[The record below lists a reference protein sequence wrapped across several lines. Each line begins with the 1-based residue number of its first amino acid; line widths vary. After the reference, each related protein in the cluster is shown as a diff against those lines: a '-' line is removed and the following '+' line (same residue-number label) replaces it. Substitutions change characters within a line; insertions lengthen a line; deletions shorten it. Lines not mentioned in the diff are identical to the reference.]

1 MKPEERE
8 QLMASLIYGEITD
21 EERRR
26 LETWFAGHP
35 EDQAEY
41 EELRKT
47 SRVLD
52 CLQPLPDHLVP
63 PLSATHLVQ
72 AAGSRKRWLFASSLA
87 AACLAMMF
95 FCVSQ
100 GMVIQVG
107 SARVAFGSIPDKR
120 TDNAEVRD
128 LVRQE
133 LAAAY
138 LPVVEGVV
146 HTLEDLQTATQLTA
160 SRQAALEDSLRQLV
174 TIQTA
179 AQRIN
184 ERRMNRVASE
194 LVNGIDER
202 LRAVYPVVQTAVNNQ

>member
-1 MKPEERE
+1 
-8 QLMASLIYGEITD
+8 
-21 EERRR
+21 
-26 LETWFAGHP
+26 
-35 EDQAEY
+35 
-41 EELRKT
+41 
-47 SRVLD
+47 
-52 CLQPLPDHLVP
+52 
-63 PLSATHLVQ
+63 
-72 AAGSRKRWLFASSLA
+72 GSRKRWLFASSLA
-87 AACLAMMF
+87 AACLALMF

-107 SARVAFGSIPDKR
+107 SARVAFGSIPSNR

>member
-1 MKPEERE
+1 
-8 QLMASLIYGEITD
+8 
-21 EERRR
+21 
-26 LETWFAGHP
+26 
-35 EDQAEY
+35 
-41 EELRKT
+41 
-47 SRVLD
+47 
-52 CLQPLPDHLVP
+52 
-63 PLSATHLVQ
+63 
-72 AAGSRKRWLFASSLA
+72 
-87 AACLAMMF
+87 
-95 FCVSQ
+95 
-100 GMVIQVG
+100 MVIQVG
-107 SARVAFGSIPDKR
+107 SARVAFGSIPSNR